1 MFRSVLGQIPQLYHG
16 GIAPTATSSGVGASL
31 ADLTG
36 ATPLSPRH
44 VTDLLAPV
52 AGTRIIIMLDE
63 FDRATSRSFRRS
75 IAELI
80 KNLSDRS
87 ARVQLDVA
95 GLVANFMELI
105 ETIPPIRRNAMNP
118 DNPRIDEL
126 QVDELPHIN
135 TEQRSMGQ

>member
-16 GIAPTATSSGVGASL
+16 GIAPTATSSEVGASL

-44 VTDLLAPV
+44 ATDLLAPV

-75 IAELI
+75 IAEL
-80 KNLSDRS
+80 RS
-87 ARVQLDVA
+87 
-95 GLVANFMELI
+95 E
-105 ETIPPIRRNAMNP
+105 EHTS
-118 DNPRIDEL
+118 EL
-126 QVDELPHIN
+126 QSLMRISSAVFCL
-135 TEQRSMGQ
+135 